1 MNQHYGLEFVLQ
13 CSTEEVERKITEL
26 KRKETN
32 EKQISSIYVDQ
43 ANENENVFGVKV
55 FLGDPE
61 KPTAVIDLKTIS
73 HDSALK
79 LFRTIETHVL
89 KPSVRFSLAEHV
101 PEIMKMIEETED

>member
-1 MNQHYGLEFVLQ
+1 MKKIPLQ
-13 CSTEEVERKITEL
+13 TG
-26 KRKETN
+26 
-32 EKQISSIYVDQ
+32 QISSIYVDQ
-43 ANENENVFGVKV
+43 ANENENVFGVKL

>member
-1 MNQHYGLEFVLQ
+1 MKKIQLQ
-13 CSTEEVERKITEL
+13 TG
-26 KRKETN
+26 
-32 EKQISSIYVDQ
+32 QISSIYVDR